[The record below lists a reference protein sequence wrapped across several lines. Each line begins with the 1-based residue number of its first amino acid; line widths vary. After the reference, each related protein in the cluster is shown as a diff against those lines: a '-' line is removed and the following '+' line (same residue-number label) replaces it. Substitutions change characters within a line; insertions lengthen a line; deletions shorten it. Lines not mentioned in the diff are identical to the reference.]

1 MNTKDATSQTP
12 ERSRTPER
20 DKTPARPPRAQRT
33 PRSRWSPQHARQPQ
47 SQPTL
52 ARHLPDQPPERHE
65 VPDEVLLGRYRVLAR
80 RGTGGF
86 GTVCTCWD
94 TRLQR
99 RVAIKRIPVLQ
110 TADASGV
117 APSTVDEA
125 LAEARTAC
133 LLAHPNI
140 VTVFDFETDGTW
152 AYIVMEYVDG
162 LNLAELLARVE
173 GGVLTHEEC
182 AHVLRS
188 VADALGYAHENGV
201 LHLDIKPTNIMV
213 DRQGVVKL
221 ADFGMAT
228 LASAAGYGGARGG
241 TVGYMPPEQIQG
253 LLVDERTDVF
263 SLAVV
268 TWQALTGRNPFEASS
283 AKASLDKISHGP
295 SPALSALDVTLA
307 GEPEDTLTE
316 AMDPESQGRPSSA
329 TGLAK
334 RILPFLGSADEGR
347 ESLRRLVDQA
357 EDDEPTESW
366 DVRHLPP
373 YVSHPKL
380 EPALERV
387 FAALVT
393 LWAAHLVLPALVE
406 PGTTRLAWA
415 LALTGAT
422 ALWPPLGSALAATL
436 LVAAVGTAAQTTA
449 SFPLAFATALA
460 LGVWW
465 LAVGRTEHMAT
476 PALLLPAC
484 LGTPVAG
491 AALAAFSLDP
501 LPAAATGAMSALMG
515 TYLPLALESGFQATQ
530 LASALVAVLSQPAS
544 WALVAACAVSAGI
557 SSAIAMR
564 GSVTSGVVGQVVG
577 LVALLAGLVL
587 AARVENGGIW
597 SAPAWGACALAVL
610 LGVLATIFTVL
621 RGPLDNNG
629 EGDENS

>member
-1 MNTKDATSQTP
+1 MNTTDATSQKQ
-12 ERSRTPER
+12 SRGT
-20 DKTPARPPRAQRT
+20 RPQQP
-33 PRSRWSPQHARQPQ
+33 ARQPRHARPAQ
-47 SQPTL
+47 PQQPTL
-52 ARHLPDQPPERHE
+52 TRHLPDQHQQPEHRE
-65 VPDEVLLGRYRVLAR
+65 VPDEVLLGRYRVLSR

-99 RVAIKRIPVLQ
+99 RVAIKRIPLVQ
-110 TADASGV
+110 DAGTTGV

-125 LAEARTAC
+125 LTEARTAC

-140 VTVFDFETDGTW
+140 VTVFDFESDGTY

-182 AHVLRS
+182 AHMLRS

-201 LHLDIKPTNIMV
+201 LHLDIKPTTIMV

-268 TWQALTGRNPFEASS
+268 TWQALTGRNPFEAAS

-295 SPALSALDVTLA
+295 TPAFSALDVTLA
-307 GEPEDTLTE
+307 GEPEDALTE
-316 AMDPESQGRPSSA
+316 ALDPESQGRPASA

-380 EPALERV
+380 EPALERA

-393 LWAAHLVLPALVE
+393 LWAAHLVLPALMP

-415 LALTGAT
+415 LALTAAT

-436 LVAAVGTAAQTTA
+436 LVAAVGTTAATTA
-449 SFPLAFATALA
+449 SFPLALATALA
-460 LGVWW
+460 LGAWW

-484 LGTPVAG
+484 LGSPVAG
-491 AALAAFSLDP
+491 AALAGFSLDP
-501 LPAAATGAMSALMG
+501 APAAATGAAGALMG
-515 TYLPLALESGFQATQ
+515 IYLPLAVQSGFQATQ
-530 LASALVAVLSQPAS
+530 LASALAATLAQPGS
-544 WALVAACAVSAGI
+544 WAIVAACAASAGI

-564 GSVTSGVVGQVVG
+564 GSVASGVVGQVVG
-577 LVALLAGLVL
+577 VAALVAGLVL

-621 RGPLDNNG
+621 RGPLSNNG